1 MALSAKDLLKKLKE
15 NTLDKTT
22 LDERLVGVAK
32 RYIPAVG
39 AVSMANKAINAP
51 RPDVSRFAPQYNQ
64 LRNALQQPAPQFL
77 QKPYEMAQSFNNSVF
92 GAPGRVVMG
101 KSNSALGRWIQGY
114 QGAVQDSVSKAGQSF
129 DKNFSQIEQG
139 QTLKQRL
146 PTIASGG
153 WNTAKALSQVTPKE
167 LATMAIPSVIGGV
180 VAKLQGQDPFIGA
193 GRSSGESQGWRPVLN
208 VTDPLTARTSQKAVQ
223 LLTNRGA
230 SRLARIPLKR
240 LAIQQMAQ
248 RATTGIGNTI
258 EDEILDRLDQRQRTN
273 ADRLA
278 SFAIGSAMGG
288 NSQLLDQAKKRLTDT
303 DIKQVAKELNVSAEK
318 VKQVYQDG
326 LGRILTYEDDTGKVF
341 TKSGLTKQ
349 EASDWSAWAE
359 SMGYKWSMGIGGGS
373 PGKIGTSKPPTDPL
387 ESLKQ
392 EARKYKSA
400 EEFVKAQ
407 GTPKT
412 IKLWFKSKF
421 SDSGSYSDVPVIRK
435 VENKT
440 LYQGGDDGRQ
450 FWTPDK
456 KYAAQFGD
464 VKEKTGS
471 FYQVEN
477 GNKMTEVFVDADKT
491 KSQLTDIYN
500 QSQLPKSKVEV
511 VNQTAKEKIPV
522 LSETKTGTTQSR
534 VPLVNAPQPLMS
546 QGKQVDQ
553 LLQLKKQ
560 PKKLLLNDQVR
571 VQSQALDNIIA
582 EGRRSIGSVKQEPGR
597 PVKQV
602 LNDLYTQWVDR
613 YHPLSRASKQAK
625 NILKVKGAELRP
637 EYDPDYLVRR
647 LTGAGGIADQ
657 RFNTEL
663 KPIIDEID
671 QLGIPK
677 LDMDTYLAHKRMA
690 GFGDVGREIIGAD
703 PVKSKRITTALE
715 AKYPEI
721 SQLADQLYKYQDQGL
736 QELVDA
742 GFISPD
748 AVKTIRSQNPDYA
761 PLYRVMDE
769 MDEYLGLPTRKT
781 MQGKNPV
788 VKIKGSKRQIESP
801 IESII
806 GNTFRQ
812 RAAIE
817 KNRVAQSIIGLNKVS
832 DMGFNKVAKSGN
844 DTITVWNNGKKEY
857 WQVGSDIADV
867 AKGVNEEVT
876 NTLLKVIQ
884 APAQLLRQGATGRN
898 PAFMIPNIV
907 RDQLDAGITSKYGY
921 IPFVDYVSGLK
932 SMLKNDAVYQ
942 RWQNSGAK
950 IDLGELSGK
959 KSITKLFDEKK
970 SKKRLYQWI
979 TDGLDVMGKYSEQ
992 PTRVGLF
999 KKAYQ
1004 KTGNELLSAMESRDA
1019 TVDFAR
1025 MGSKMKVANSIIPF
1039 LNVGVQGF
1047 DKLARAIKNNPK
1059 KVLLNMGIYGAT
1071 PAIAVTAYNLQNF
1084 PREYEEIPQYEKDSN
1099 FVIVKGRNAEGVV
1112 DYFTI
1117 PKGNIVPVVANP
1129 IQSFMEYLAGV
1140 DGKSFSELAVNL
1152 VSETLP
1158 VLEGG
1163 NTPREVLVKTTGSMI
1178 PQFAKPII
1186 EDITNKSFYKYD
1198 AKKEAQGKESGV
1210 IVPSYLK
1217 EKEPY
1222 QQTYE
1227 FTPQVYQK
1235 IGAVLNVSPLRIKNL
1250 MEGYLAG
1257 YAKIP
1262 VQITEMMNAISKG
1275 EPISPNDKTVL
1286 SRFVKQTYSSSS
1298 TQRPVETKDTPGLMD
1313 RVTGKADASTAPV
1326 SIPTDQETFN
1336 ELYKDAS
1343 SKSKYLEKYNAIQ
1356 YDPTLDDTQKQEK
1369 ISKLRD
1375 EASAWGEVLAKME
1388 RENPEMVFTAQIET
1402 YKTGSGK
1409 SVDERSEWVY
1419 KKLETAQDEK
1429 ELQSWINRL
1438 WEEKVLTTGSSG
1450 VAQYLEDT
1458 YGIKLKYTGTN
1469 KKIKAKSAKKIKLGS
1484 TPQMKS
1490 PMIKF
1495 SAPQGGGNITMNI
1508 PKLNIQMPKTNR
1520 VKVRPSIDL
1529 RKVRFV

>member
-22 LDERLVGVAK
+22 LDERLVGMAK

-64 LRNALQQPAPQFL
+64 LRNTLKQPAPQFL
-77 QKPYEMAQSFNNSVF
+77 QKPYQMAQSFNNSVL

-101 KSNSALGRWIQGY
+101 KSNSAPGRWIQGY

-129 DKNFSQIEQG
+129 DRNFSQIQQG

-153 WNTAKALSQVTPKE
+153 WNTAKALSQVTPKG
-167 LATMAIPSVIGGV
+167 LATMAIPSVIGGG

-193 GRSSGESQGWRPVLN
+193 GRSAGEFQGWRPVLN
-208 VTDPLTARTSQKAVQ
+208 VTDPLTAKTSQKAVQ

-230 SRLARIPLKR
+230 SRLAKIPLKQ
-240 LAIQQMAQ
+240 LATQQVVQ

-278 SFAIGSAMGG
+278 SFVIGGAMGG

-326 LGRILTYEDDTGKVF
+326 LGRILTYEDNTGKVF

-373 PGKIGTSKPPTDPL
+373 PGKVGISKPPIDPT
-387 ESLKQ
+387 EALKV

-400 EEFVKAQ
+400 EEFIRSQGKDTPSDIARIRKEFELNIERAKQGVGEMGAKIPKSRIDERVKALESQ
-407 GTPKT
+407 LK
-412 IKLWFKSKF
+412 IYDRYEAEAK
-421 SDSGSYSDVPVIRK
+421 
-435 VENKT
+435 
-440 LYQGGDDGRQ
+440 
-450 FWTPDK
+450 
-456 KYAAQFGD
+456 
-464 VKEKTGS
+464 
-471 FYQVEN
+471 
-477 GNKMTEVFVDADKT
+477 
-491 KSQLTDIYN
+491 QLTDLYN
-500 QSQLPKSKVEV
+500 QSQLPKSEATS
-511 VNQTAKEKIPV
+511 QTAKEKIPV
-522 LSETKTGTTQSR
+522 LPETKTGITQSPT
-534 VPLVNAPQPLMS
+534 PLVNAPQPLMS
-546 QGKQVDQ
+546 QGMPANQ
-553 LLQLKKQ
+553 LLQVKKQ
-560 PKKLLLNDQVR
+560 PGNQQLKTQQLA
-571 VQSQALDNIIA
+571 QSPALEKIIA
-582 EGRRSIGSVKQEPGR
+582 DGRKSIGASSPKEDKR
-597 PVKQV
+597 PIKQV
-602 LNDLYTQWVDR
+602 LSDVYTQWVDR
-613 YHPLSRASKQAK
+613 YNPLVKASRMAK
-625 NILKVKGAELRP
+625 DKLKIKGAELRP
-637 EYDPDYLVRR
+637 EYDPEYLVRR
-647 LTGAGGIADQ
+647 LTGAGGIADY
-657 RFNTEL
+657 RFNNEL

-671 QLGIPK
+671 QIGIPK
-677 LDMDTYLAHKRMA
+677 IDVDTYLAHKRMA
-690 GFGDVGREIIGAD
+690 GFGDVGREVYGAD
-703 PVKSKRITTALE
+703 PVKSRQITTALE
-715 AKYPEI
+715 SKYPQI
-721 SQLADQLYKYQDQGL
+721 KALSDKLYSYQDRGL
-736 QELVDA
+736 QELVEG
-742 GFISPD
+742 GFISKD
-748 AVKTIRSQNPDYA
+748 VANSMKSQNPDYA
-761 PLYRVMDE
+761 PLYRVMDD
-769 MDEYLGLPTRKT
+769 MNDYLGLPTRKT
-781 MQGKNPV
+781 MQGTNPV
-788 VKIKGSKRQIESP
+788 VKIKGSTKQIDSP
-801 IESII
+801 LENII
-806 GNTFRQ
+806 GNTFKQ

-817 KNRVAQSIIGLNKVS
+817 KNRVAQSLVNLQDIV
-832 DMGFNKVAKSGN
+832 DMGFKKVPKSGN
-844 DTITVWNNGKKEY
+844 DTVTVWNDGNKEY
-857 WQVGSDIADV
+857 WQVGSEIAET
-867 AKGVNEEVT
+867 AKGLNEESM
-876 NTLLKVIQ
+876 NTILKILQ
-884 APAQLLRQGATGRN
+884 APASLLRQGATGRN
-898 PAFMIPNIV
+898 PEFMIPNVV

-921 IPFVDYVSGLK
+921 IPFVDYVSGLR
-932 SMLKNDAVYQ
+932 SMLSNDEYYQ
-942 RWQNSGAK
+942 KWQSSGAK
-950 IDLGELSGK
+950 IDLGEMSGR
-959 KSITKLFDEKK
+959 KSIQQMFDEKK
-970 SKKRLYQWI
+970 ARKGLFSWL
-979 TDGLDVMGKYSEQ
+979 GSALDVMGKYSEQ

-1047 DKLARAIKNNPK
+1047 DKLIRSVKNNPG
-1059 KVLLNMGIYGAT
+1059 KVALNMGIYGAM
-1071 PAIAVTAYNLQNF
+1071 PAITTTLYNLANF
-1084 PREYEEIPQYEKDSN
+1084 KEEYQEIPQYEKDSN
-1099 FVIVKGRNAEGVV
+1099 FILVKGRNQDGTV
-1112 DYFTI
+1112 DYVTI
-1117 PKGNIVPVVANP
+1117 PKGNILPVVANP
-1129 IQSFMEYLAGV
+1129 AQSFIEYISGA
-1140 DGKSFSELAVNL
+1140 DQQSFGEFVTQLLS
-1152 VSETLP
+1152 STLP
-1158 VLEGG
+1158 VVGDGQSLKEVATKTIGG
-1163 NTPREVLVKTTGSMI
+1163 NL
-1178 PQFAKPII
+1178 PQAIKPIT
-1186 EDITNKSFYKYD
+1186 ENLLNKSFYKYSTD
-1198 AKKEAQGKESGV
+1198 KEETKE
-1210 IVPSYLK
+1210 IVPYYLNK
-1217 EKEPY
+1217 KLPY
-1222 QQTYE
+1222 ERAYDW
-1227 FTPQVYQK
+1227 TPAMYKK
-1235 IGAVLNVSPLRIKNL
+1235 IGAVLNVSPLQVQNL

-1262 VQITEMMNAISKG
+1262 ANIVDAINQISRG
-1275 EPISPNDKTVL
+1275 ESVNQNQKPL
-1286 SRFVKQTYSSSS
+1286 LRRFIKQTYPSSAKTE
-1298 TQRPVETKDTPGLMD
+1298 TQQQAPPPMMD
-1313 RVTGKADASTAPV
+1313 RLTGKVSASTDTT
-1326 SIPTDQETFN
+1326 SIPTDQNTFS

-1369 ISKLRD
+1369 VSKLRD

-1409 SVDERSEWVY
+1409 SVDERGEWVY

-1438 WEEKVLTTGSSG
+1438 WEEKVITSGSSG

-1458 YGIKLKYTGTN
+1458 YGINVRYTGTS